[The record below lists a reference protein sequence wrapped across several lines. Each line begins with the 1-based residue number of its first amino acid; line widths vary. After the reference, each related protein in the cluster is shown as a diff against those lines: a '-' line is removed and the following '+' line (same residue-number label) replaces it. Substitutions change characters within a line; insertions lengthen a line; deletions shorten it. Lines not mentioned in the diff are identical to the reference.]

1 MASDGRKSLM
11 ITKELH
17 EKLMNLANKYDV
29 SQPEMV
35 EALMKSADSM
45 RLQAAL
51 SEITSQRKLTQ
62 AQAAQKRQVLERA
75 LANMTVEQVEALMAT
90 VKSK

>member
-75 LANMTVEQVEALMAT
+75 LAGMTVEQVEALMAT